1 MNTFFQDLR
10 FGIRT
15 LAKAPGFTAIA
26 ILTLA
31 LGIGANSALFS
42 VVNGVL
48 LNPLPYPDSDQLTA
62 VYATTDTFGHSSITY
77 LNFLD
82 WQKENSSFSA
92 YAAYRNQD
100 VFLTGSGDGEQLRGW
115 QISADFFKVLEVNPI
130 LGRTIRPEEDVVGGT
145 PVAMISAGLWQRK
158 FGSSPNIIGKSI
170 TLNGTDREIVGV
182 VPASFN
188 LYTRPRDVYV
198 PIGQW
203 NDPTFRDRRISFG
216 TQSIG
221 RLKPG
226 VAIQQAQADMDRI
239 AKNLAATYPEAN
251 KGSGIALVPFKK
263 DMVGDIQP
271 FLLVLLGAVGF
282 VLLIACANV
291 ANLLLARSTG
301 RVREF
306 AIRSAMGAS
315 RGRVIRQLLTESV
328 ILAIVGGGLGLGIAY
343 WGTGAVL
350 RSLPQALPRSRE
362 IGLDSHV
369 LLFNLGISL
378 LVGVIFGLA
387 PALKM
392 SRTSVQETL
401 KEGGR
406 GASGTRHRTQS
417 MFVVIEMAMAL
428 ILLAGAGLMIRSLAA
443 LWSVNP
449 GFDPHNV
456 LTFDMTFPRGR
467 VKGGASI
474 RSLLRE
480 VHSALTA
487 VPGVQSVSLQG
498 GSLPMQG
505 DSELP
510 FWLEGHPKPAT
521 QKDMEIG
528 LFYLVEPDYLKAMGT
543 PLLRGRF
550 LAEQDTE
557 HAPAVVVIDE
567 DFANK
572 FFPNQDPIGKRI
584 HLALLDTQPE
594 IVGVTGHVKHW
605 GLDSDA
611 KAPIQAQMYL
621 PAMQLPDQIMLL
633 IANGAGLVART
644 NGAKGDVSAA
654 IRQIMQHMSNEQVV
668 YNVSSMEEIVSDSL
682 AARRFSMILMGV
694 FAALA
699 LVLASVGIYGVVS
712 YMVGQRTHEIGIRMA
727 LGAQQS
733 DVLKIV
739 LGQGALMALAGVG
752 VGLIGAIALTR
763 LMAKMLFNVSPTD
776 PITLIG
782 VSLLLTIVA
791 LVACYA
797 PARRAMRTDPII
809 ALRYE

>member
-1 MNTFFQDLR
+1 MNTLFQDLR

-48 LNPLPYPDSDQLTA
+48 LNPLPYPDPDQLTA
-62 VYATTDTFGHSSITY
+62 VYATTNTFGHSSITY
-77 LNFLD
+77 PNFLD
-82 WQKENSSFSA
+82 WQKENTSFSA
-92 YAAYRNQD
+92 YAAFRNQD
-100 VFLTGSGDGEQLRGW
+100 YFLTGAGDGEQLRGW
-115 QISADFFKVLEVNPI
+115 QISADFFKVLGVNPI

-158 FGSSPNIIGKSI
+158 FGASPNIIGKSI

-188 LYTRPRDVYV
+188 LYTRPRDIYV

-306 AIRSAMGAS
+306 AIRAAMGAS

-343 WGTGAVL
+343 WGTKAVL
-350 RSLPQALPRSRE
+350 QTLPQALPRSHE

-378 LVGVIFGLA
+378 LVGAIFGLA
-387 PALKM
+387 PALKL
-392 SRTSVQETL
+392 SRTGVQETL

-417 MFVVIEMAMAL
+417 IFVVIEMAMAL

-467 VKGGASI
+467 VKSGESI
-474 RSLLRE
+474 RAMLRE

-487 VPGVQSVSLQG
+487 VPGVQFASLQG

-521 QKDMEIG
+521 QKDMDIA

-557 HAPAVVVIDE
+557 HAPPVVVIDE
-567 DFANK
+567 DFAKK

-584 HLALLDTQPE
+584 NLALLDTQPE

-644 NGAKGDVSAA
+644 NGANGDVSAA
-654 IRQIMQHMSNEQVV
+654 IRQIMQHMSSEQVV

-733 DVLKIV
+733 DVLRIV
-739 LGQGALMALAGVG
+739 LGQGAIMALAGVG
-752 VGLIGAIALTR
+752 AGLIGAIALTR

-776 PITLIG
+776 PITLAG
-782 VSLLLTIVA
+782 VSVLLTLVA
-791 LVACYA
+791 LLACYA

>member
-1 MNTFFQDLR
+1 MNGFIQDIR

-48 LNPLPYPDSDQLTA
+48 LNPLPYPEPDQLTA
-62 VYATTDTFGHSSITY
+62 VYATTNTFGHSSIAY

-82 WQKENSSFSA
+82 WQKQNGSFSA
-92 YAAYRNQD
+92 FAAYRNQD
-100 VFLTGSGDGEQLRGW
+100 YFLIGSGDGEQLRGW
-115 QISADFFKVLEVNPI
+115 QISADFFKVLAVNPI

-158 FGSSPNIIGKSI
+158 FGSSPDIIGKSI
-170 TLNGTDREIVGV
+170 TLNGTDYEIVGV

-188 LYTRPRDVYV
+188 LYTRPRDIYV

-251 KGSGIALVPFKK
+251 MGSGIALIPFKK
-263 DMVGDIQP
+263 DMVGNIEP

-301 RVREF
+301 RTREF
-306 AIRSAMGAS
+306 AIRAALGAS
-315 RGRVIRQLLTESV
+315 RARVIRQLLTESV
-328 ILAIVGGGLGLGIAY
+328 ILAVVGGGLGLAIAY
-343 WGTGAVL
+343 WGTKAVL
-350 RSLPQALPRSRE
+350 QTLPQALPRSRE

-378 LVGVIFGLA
+378 LVGAIFGLA
-387 PALKM
+387 PALKL
-392 SRTSVQETL
+392 SRTGVQETL

-417 MFVVIEMAMAL
+417 IFVVIEMAMAL
-428 ILLAGAGLMIRSLAA
+428 ILLAGAGLMIRSLGA
-443 LWSVNP
+443 LWNVNP

-467 VKGGASI
+467 VKSAESI

-480 VHSALTA
+480 VHSALSA
-487 VPGVQSVSLQG
+487 VPGVQFASVQG
-498 GSLPMQG
+498 GSLPMEG

-521 QKDMEIG
+521 QKDMEIA

-550 LAEQDTE
+550 LTEQDTE
-557 HAPAVVVIDE
+557 HSPPVVVVDQ

-584 HLALLDTQPE
+584 NLALLDTQPE

-644 NGAKGDVSAA
+644 NGANGDVSAA
-654 IRQIMQHMSNEQVV
+654 IRQTMQHMSQEQVV
-668 YNVSSMEEIVSDSL
+668 YNVSSMESIVSDSL
-682 AARRFSMILMGV
+682 AARRFSMFLLAV

-727 LGAQQS
+727 LGAQQL

-752 VGLIGAIALTR
+752 AGLIGAIVLTR
-763 LMAKMLFNVSPTD
+763 LMTKMLFNVSPTD
-776 PITLIG
+776 PITLVG